1 MVAPVA
7 GVGLLYLLRNAGVAH
22 AGPRPAGALPL
33 EQLDGTDG
41 QPLARMALAWLPA
54 GVAAGAV
61 LGAFTRGSRQLV
73 LAALTVVAGGV
84 LFLSAAASDAVA
96 NNEPFSQD
104 LATPLSAAGVWV
116 SLVLLVIGAAIGERL
131 AAVSRRAPSAA

>member
-1 MVAPVA
+1 
-7 GVGLLYLLRNAGVAH
+7 
-22 AGPRPAGALPL
+22 
-33 EQLDGTDG
+33 
-41 QPLARMALAWLPA
+41 MALAWLPA

-96 NNEPFSQD
+96 NNERFSQD
-104 LATPLSAAGVWV
+104 LATPLGAAGVWV